1 MAWSDLPG
9 LATILDLLCPPRC
22 GFCGADVAEGRP
34 GGGLSCEPCATA
46 FSRDVT
52 RCGLCGEPAE
62 GDVGCRRCR
71 GRRRDWDGL
80 AVLKKFDGMRAEAV
94 GVSAV
99 NFGTVFGITA
109 EPQAMSDRWGA
120 IAAGT
125 YTGLADFINA
135 TVAAS
140 SVL

>member
-1 MAWSDLPG
+1 MAAIVKIDRNNVRG
-9 LATILDLLCPPRC
+9 NEI
-22 GFCGADVAEGRP
+22 ADAIDAIR
-34 GGGLSCEPCATA
+34 
-46 FSRDVT
+46 
-52 RCGLCGEPAE
+52 
-62 GDVGCRRCR
+62 
-71 GRRRDWDGL
+71 DGL

-94 GVSAV
+94 GVSDI

-135 TVAAS
+135 TVAD
-140 SVL
+140 

>member
-1 MAWSDLPG
+1 MA
-9 LATILDLLCPPRC
+9 AIVTIDKNNVR
-22 GFCGADVAEGRP
+22 GAEIADAIDAIR
-34 GGGLSCEPCATA
+34 
-46 FSRDVT
+46 
-52 RCGLCGEPAE
+52 
-62 GDVGCRRCR
+62 
-71 GRRRDWDGL
+71 DGL

-94 GVSAV
+94 SVSAV

-135 TVAAS
+135 TIAD
-140 SVL
+140 

>member
-1 MAWSDLPG
+1 MAVIC
-9 LATILDLLCPPRC
+9 TIDRNNVR
-22 GFCGADVAEGRP
+22 GNEIADAIDAIR
-34 GGGLSCEPCATA
+34 
-46 FSRDVT
+46 
-52 RCGLCGEPAE
+52 
-62 GDVGCRRCR
+62 
-71 GRRRDWDGL
+71 DGL

-94 GVSAV
+94 SVSAV

-135 TVAAS
+135 TIAD
-140 SVL
+140 

>member
-1 MAWSDLPG
+1 MA
-9 LATILDLLCPPRC
+9 AIVTIDKNNIR
-22 GFCGADVAEGRP
+22 GAEIADAIDAIR
-34 GGGLSCEPCATA
+34 
-46 FSRDVT
+46 
-52 RCGLCGEPAE
+52 
-62 GDVGCRRCR
+62 
-71 GRRRDWDGL
+71 DGL

-135 TVAAS
+135 TIAD
-140 SVL
+140 